1 VLKLEK
7 KGHAA
12 GRGEKGRVGGSRRH
26 AVGEDTGRNGGSWEE
41 CEDQTASASNSQR
54 ASAAEG
60 PAAVVPTAT
69 EQRAAHETVGMQE
82 YLRYARLR

>member
-1 VLKLEK
+1 VSKLEK

-12 GRGEKGRVGGSRRH
+12 GRVEKGRGGGSRRH
-26 AVGEDTGRNGGSWEE
+26 EMGEDTGRNGETWEE

-54 ASAAEG
+54 ASAAQRRADG

-69 EQRAAHETVGMQE
+69 EHETGGMQE